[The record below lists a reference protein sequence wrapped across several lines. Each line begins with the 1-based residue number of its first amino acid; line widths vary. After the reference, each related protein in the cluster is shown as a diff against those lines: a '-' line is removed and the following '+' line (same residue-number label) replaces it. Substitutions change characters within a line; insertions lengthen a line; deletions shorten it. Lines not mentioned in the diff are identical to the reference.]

1 MAEPKLEI
9 WRRLFAELAD
19 TTDGS
24 GNALL
29 DVEGVTNLNV
39 VVDLMEEPFTL
50 DRLGEA
56 MWHAPGYASIA
67 AYYARLFRHRA
78 NNQKDVMDEAAAS
91 FYTAAKQPATGGKL
105 PSDRTIDERV
115 RTHEPYVQHRRWYQ
129 RLLHY
134 ASQLGELYS
143 MMETRCRMLEQ
154 LSNNYRQERRI
165 EEEK

>member
-1 MAEPKLEI
+1 VAEPKLEI

-105 PSDRTIDERV
+105 PSDRTI
-115 RTHEPYVQHRRWYQ
+115 
-129 RLLHY
+129 Y